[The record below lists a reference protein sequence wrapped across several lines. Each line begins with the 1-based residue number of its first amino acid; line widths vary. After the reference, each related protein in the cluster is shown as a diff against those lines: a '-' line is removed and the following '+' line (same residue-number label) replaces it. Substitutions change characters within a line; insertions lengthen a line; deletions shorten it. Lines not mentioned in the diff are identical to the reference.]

1 MNSFSWTAV
10 ALLLFAG
17 NSFAA
22 VDQNKLATI
31 VKDMLDK
38 YDPKCMF
45 SMAVSIPLKNTDQ
58 DYDINQVFTTENGNK
73 VKEEILSGG
82 VYKEGRIVAAKFLR
96 KTKTTPEYHAEYRVL
111 QNFNTLDNNN
121 YFDHDLLLFYVFG
134 SPCFHKCTNK
144 EDTQNILEKLK
155 DIKKWKQYAF
165 VFTDV
170 FKSLNPE
177 QSTSEEQRKQA
188 LTNLAEESGLGLE
201 NIFRCAKSN
210 DQMLCV
216 SCSTDKQ
223 VTPSCVSYDAQ
234 QAGTS
239 NTQSSNQK

>member
-1 MNSFSWTAV
+1 MTSFSWTAVALLVFAGNCFAAVDQNKLATIVKDMLEKYDPTKQMFSMAVSIPVKKNTEQDYDIDQVFTTENGNKVKEKILSGGVYKEGRIVAAKMNSFSWTAV

-73 VKEEILSGG
+73 VKEEILSG
-82 VYKEGRIVAAKFLR
+82 
-96 KTKTTPEYHAEYRVL
+96 
-111 QNFNTLDNNN
+111 
-121 YFDHDLLLFYVFG
+121 
-134 SPCFHKCTNK
+134 
-144 EDTQNILEKLK
+144 
-155 DIKKWKQYAF
+155 
-165 VFTDV
+165 
-170 FKSLNPE
+170 E